1 MNKFLTA
8 LLLSATLALQGCAS
22 FKAERLSTAE
32 GDEKAMEITDEWLL
46 TDTQNTVGEIMKK
59 MDNNRGFRNYLNEL
73 GHRPKLFIAE
83 VQNETSEAYFPID
96 DMNDELLT
104 QMSETGE
111 FRLIDAAARDRILK
125 EIQYQ
130 NEGMVKQSD
139 IQKIGKQTG
148 AELLIFR
155 CGSYEPQNVQRQ
167 NHQRIHGEHALYGHH
182 VGRGSRTHALHGFQ
196 VFQTQRLWLVKN
208 GLDEKREPP
217 AGGFLFLCF

>member
-148 AELLIFR
+148 AELLIFGAVR
-155 CGSYEPQNVQRQ
+155 MNPKTFKGKTIKEYTVSMRFTD
-167 NHQRIHGEHALYGHH
+167 ITSGEEVA
-182 VGRGSRTHALHGFQ
+182 RMRTT
-196 VFQTQRLWLVKN
+196 VSKYSKRS
-208 GLDEKREPP
+208 GL
-217 AGGFLFLCF
+217 GW

>member
-59 MDNNRGFRNYLNEL
+59 IDNNRGFRNYLNEL

-148 AELLIFR
+148 AELLIFGAVR
-155 CGSYEPQNVQRQ
+155 MNSKTFKGKTIKEYTVNMRFTDITS
-167 NHQRIHGEHALYGHH
+167 GEEVARMRATVSKYSK
-182 VGRGSRTHALHGFQ
+182 RS
-196 VFQTQRLWLVKN
+196 
-208 GLDEKREPP
+208 GL
-217 AGGFLFLCF
+217 GW

>member
-8 LLLSATLALQGCAS
+8 LLLSATLTLQGCAS

-46 TDTQNTVGEIMKK
+46 TDTQNTVAEIMKK
-59 MDNNRGFRNYLNEL
+59 MDTNRGFRAYLNEL

-125 EIQYQ
+125 EIRYQ

-148 AELLIFR
+148 AELLIFGAVR
-155 CGSYEPQNVQRQ
+155 MNPKTFKGKTIKEYTVNLRFTDITS
-167 NHQRIHGEHALYGHH
+167 GEEVARMRSTVSKYSK
-182 VGRGSRTHALHGFQ
+182 RS
-196 VFQTQRLWLVKN
+196 
-208 GLDEKREPP
+208 GL
-217 AGGFLFLCF
+217 GW

>member
-59 MDNNRGFRNYLNEL
+59 MDNSRGFRNYLNEL

-148 AELLIFR
+148 AELLIFGAVR
-155 CGSYEPQNVQRQ
+155 MNPKTFKGKTIKEYTVNMRFTDITS
-167 NHQRIHGEHALYGHH
+167 GEEVA
-182 VGRGSRTHALHGFQ
+182 RMRTT
-196 VFQTQRLWLVKN
+196 VSKYSKRS
-208 GLDEKREPP
+208 GL
-217 AGGFLFLCF
+217 GW

>member
-1 MNKFLTA
+1 MNKFLIA
-8 LLLSATLALQGCAS
+8 LLLSATLTLQGCAS

-59 MDNNRGFRNYLNEL
+59 MDTNRGFRAYLNEL

-130 NEGMVKQSD
+130 NEGMVNPSD
-139 IQKIGKQTG
+139 IRKIGKQTG
-148 AELLIFR
+148 AELLIFGAVR
-155 CGSYEPQNVQRQ
+155 MNPKTFKGKTIKEYTVNMRFTDITS
-167 NHQRIHGEHALYGHH
+167 GEEVA
-182 VGRGSRTHALHGFQ
+182 RMRTT
-196 VFQTQRLWLVKN
+196 VSKYSKRS
-208 GLDEKREPP
+208 GL
-217 AGGFLFLCF
+217 GW

>member
-148 AELLIFR
+148 AELLIFGAVR
-155 CGSYEPQNVQRQ
+155 MNPKTFKGKTIKEYTVNLRFTDITS
-167 NHQRIHGEHALYGHH
+167 GEEVA
-182 VGRGSRTHALHGFQ
+182 RMRTT
-196 VFQTQRLWLVKN
+196 VSKYSKRS
-208 GLDEKREPP
+208 GL
-217 AGGFLFLCF
+217 GW

>member
-148 AELLIFR
+148 AELLIFGAVR
-155 CGSYEPQNVQRQ
+155 MNPKTFKGKTIKEYTVNMRFTDITS
-167 NHQRIHGEHALYGHH
+167 GEEVA
-182 VGRGSRTHALHGFQ
+182 RMRTTVSKYSKLS
-196 VFQTQRLWLVKN
+196 
-208 GLDEKREPP
+208 GL
-217 AGGFLFLCF
+217 GW

>member
-8 LLLSATLALQGCAS
+8 LLLSASLALQGCAG

-59 MDNNRGFRNYLNEL
+59 MDANRGFRNYLNEL

-83 VQNETSEAYFPID
+83 VQNETSEAYFPVD

-111 FRLIDAAARDRILK
+111 FRLIDAAARDRILQ
-125 EIQYQ
+125 EIRYQ

-148 AELLIFR
+148 AELLIFGAVR
-155 CGSYEPQNVQRQ
+155 MNPKTFKGKTIKEYTVNLRFTDITS
-167 NHQRIHGEHALYGHH
+167 GEEVARMRSTVSKYSK
-182 VGRGSRTHALHGFQ
+182 RS
-196 VFQTQRLWLVKN
+196 
-208 GLDEKREPP
+208 GL
-217 AGGFLFLCF
+217 GW

>member
-148 AELLIFR
+148 AELLIFGAVR
-155 CGSYEPQNVQRQ
+155 MNPKTFKGKTIKEYTVNIRFTDITS
-167 NHQRIHGEHALYGHH
+167 GEEVARMRSTVSKYSK
-182 VGRGSRTHALHGFQ
+182 RS
-196 VFQTQRLWLVKN
+196 
-208 GLDEKREPP
+208 GL
-217 AGGFLFLCF
+217 GW

>member
-148 AELLIFR
+148 AELLIFGAVR
-155 CGSYEPQNVQRQ
+155 MNPKTFKGRTIKEYTVNMRFTDITS
-167 NHQRIHGEHALYGHH
+167 GEEVA
-182 VGRGSRTHALHGFQ
+182 RMRTT
-196 VFQTQRLWLVKN
+196 VSKYSKRS
-208 GLDEKREPP
+208 GL
-217 AGGFLFLCF
+217 GW

>member
-148 AELLIFR
+148 AELLIFGAVR
-155 CGSYEPQNVQRQ
+155 MNPKTFKGKTIKEYTVNMRFTDITS
-167 NHQRIHGEHALYGHH
+167 GEEVA
-182 VGRGSRTHALHGFQ
+182 RMRTT
-196 VFQTQRLWLVKN
+196 VSKYSKRS
-208 GLDEKREPP
+208 GL
-217 AGGFLFLCF
+217 GW

>member
-8 LLLSATLALQGCAS
+8 LLLSATLTLQGCAS

-46 TDTQNTVGEIMKK
+46 TDTQNTVAGIMQK
-59 MDNNRGFRNYLNEL
+59 MDTNRGFRAYMNEL

-83 VQNETSEAYFPID
+83 VQNETSEAYFPVD
-96 DMNDELLT
+96 DLNDELLT

-111 FRLIDAAARDRILK
+111 FRLIDAAARNRILK

-148 AELLIFR
+148 AELLIFGAIR
-155 CGSYEPQNVQRQ
+155 MNPKTFKGKTIKEYTVNIRFTDITS
-167 NHQRIHGEHALYGHH
+167 GEEVARMRSTVSKY
-182 VGRGSRTHALHGFQ
+182 S
-196 VFQTQRLWLVKN
+196 KCS
-208 GLDEKREPP
+208 GL
-217 AGGFLFLCF
+217 GW

>member
-73 GHRPKLFIAE
+73 GHCPKLFIAE

-148 AELLIFR
+148 AELLIFGAVR
-155 CGSYEPQNVQRQ
+155 MNPKTFKGKTIKEYTVNMRFTDITS
-167 NHQRIHGEHALYGHH
+167 GEEVA
-182 VGRGSRTHALHGFQ
+182 RMRTT
-196 VFQTQRLWLVKN
+196 VSKYSKRS
-208 GLDEKREPP
+208 GL
-217 AGGFLFLCF
+217 GW

>member
-139 IQKIGKQTG
+139 IQKIGKIG
-148 AELLIFR
+148 RA
-155 CGSYEPQNVQRQ
+155 
-167 NHQRIHGEHALYGHH
+167 H
-182 VGRGSRTHALHGFQ
+182 V
-196 VFQTQRLWLVKN
+196 
-208 GLDEKREPP
+208 
-217 AGGFLFLCF
+217 

>member
-59 MDNNRGFRNYLNEL
+59 MDTNRGFRNYLNEL

-148 AELLIFR
+148 AELLIFGAVR
-155 CGSYEPQNVQRQ
+155 MNPKTFKGKTIKEYTVNMRFTDITS
-167 NHQRIHGEHALYGHH
+167 GEEVARMRATVSKYSK
-182 VGRGSRTHALHGFQ
+182 RS
-196 VFQTQRLWLVKN
+196 
-208 GLDEKREPP
+208 GL
-217 AGGFLFLCF
+217 GW

>member
-59 MDNNRGFRNYLNEL
+59 MDTNRGFRNYLNEL

-148 AELLIFR
+148 AELLIFGAVR
-155 CGSYEPQNVQRQ
+155 MNPKTFKGKTIKEYTVNMRFTDITS
-167 NHQRIHGEHALYGHH
+167 GEEVA
-182 VGRGSRTHALHGFQ
+182 RMRTT
-196 VFQTQRLWLVKN
+196 VSKYSKRS
-208 GLDEKREPP
+208 GL
-217 AGGFLFLCF
+217 GW

>member
-148 AELLIFR
+148 AELLIFGAVR
-155 CGSYEPQNVQRQ
+155 MNPKTFKGKTIKEYTVNMRFTDITS
-167 NHQRIHGEHALYGHH
+167 GEEVARMRSTVSKYSKRSG
-182 VGRGSRTHALHGFQ
+182 VG
-196 VFQTQRLWLVKN
+196 W
-208 GLDEKREPP
+208 
-217 AGGFLFLCF
+217 

>member
-111 FRLIDAAARDRILK
+111 FRLIDAAVRDRILK

-148 AELLIFR
+148 AELLIFGAVR
-155 CGSYEPQNVQRQ
+155 MNPKTFKGKTIKEYTVNMRFTDITS
-167 NHQRIHGEHALYGHH
+167 GEEVA
-182 VGRGSRTHALHGFQ
+182 RMRTT
-196 VFQTQRLWLVKN
+196 VSKYSKRS
-208 GLDEKREPP
+208 GL
-217 AGGFLFLCF
+217 GW

>member
-148 AELLIFR
+148 AELLIFGAVR
-155 CGSYEPQNVQRQ
+155 MNPKTFKGKTIKEYTVNMRFTDITS
-167 NHQRIHGEHALYGHH
+167 GEEVARMRSTVSKYSK
-182 VGRGSRTHALHGFQ
+182 RS
-196 VFQTQRLWLVKN
+196 
-208 GLDEKREPP
+208 GL
-217 AGGFLFLCF
+217 GW

>member
-8 LLLSATLALQGCAS
+8 LLLSATLTLQGCAS

-59 MDNNRGFRNYLNEL
+59 MDTNRGFRTYLNEL

-130 NEGMVKQSD
+130 NEGMVNPSD
-139 IQKIGKQTG
+139 IRKIGKQTG
-148 AELLIFR
+148 AELLIFGAVR
-155 CGSYEPQNVQRQ
+155 MNPKTFKGKTIKEYTVNLRFTDITS
-167 NHQRIHGEHALYGHH
+167 GEEVARMRSTVSKYSK
-182 VGRGSRTHALHGFQ
+182 RS
-196 VFQTQRLWLVKN
+196 
-208 GLDEKREPP
+208 GL
-217 AGGFLFLCF
+217 GW